1 MNTSTRYAAG
11 TDVPSD
17 RSRAEIEK
25 TVTRYGATRFSYGWE
40 DDRDGVAAVIQF
52 VRDGLVIRFTLAFP
66 SREDPEFILTPT
78 GRDRSDSAAAAA
90 YEQAVRSK
98 WRALLLVVKA
108 KLEAVESG
116 ITTFETEFLPHVV
129 MPNGRTVA
137 DEVLPQV
144 EAVLNGERPRL
155 QITGGSR

>member
-1 MNTSTRYAAG
+1 MSSRYAQG

-17 RSRAEIEK
+17 RSRAEIER
-25 TVTRYGATRFSYGWE
+25 TLTRYGATRFSYGWE
-40 DDRDGVAAVIQF
+40 DDRNGMTAVIQF
-52 VRDGLVIRFTLAFP
+52 VKGGLVIRFTLAFP

-90 YEQAVRSK
+90 YEQAIRQK

-116 ITTFETEFLPHVV
+116 ITTFEQEFLPHVV
-129 MPNGRTVA
+129 MPGGRTVA
-137 DEVLPQV
+137 EEVLPQV
-144 EAVLNGERPRL
+144 EAILNGTTAARL
-155 QITGGSR
+155 QIGGA